1 MVRRCM
7 VLGGV
12 LLALAACQNSGPY
25 GRGGPFSGSTNS
37 SGYAYSTTPQQGCA
51 SGQQADLL
59 HQNRPGGSDYSAL
72 RCHTEGY

>member
-7 VLGGV
+7 ILGGV
-12 LLALAACQNSGPY
+12 LLALAACQNGSGP
-25 GRGGPFSGSTNS
+25 FGSTSS

-51 SGQQADLL
+51 SGQRADVL

-72 RCHTEGY
+72 RCHAEGY